1 MSSSK
6 DLVFA
11 SLKYQTRVFSLVSQT
26 CFSFLAS
33 APVQERDIRVDTGD
47 RKESL
52 VVEFQ
57 ALVL

>member
-11 SLKYQTRVFSLVSQT
+11 SFKSQTRVFSLVSKT

>member
-1 MSSSK
+1 M
-6 DLVFA
+6 FA
-11 SLKYQTRVFSLVSQT
+11 SLKSQTRVFSLVSQT

>member
-1 MSSSK
+1 MNSSK

-11 SLKYQTRVFSLVSQT
+11 SFKSQTRVFSLASDLRPP

-47 RKESL
+47 RN
-52 VVEFQ
+52 
-57 ALVL
+57 